1 MGAKNSTR
9 NLTQIPPKNSFP
21 ASVPEQRISKH
32 TDVSLR
38 IACHVALTEAEE
50 TNLVLSPLLVHSVL
64 SLITAGSDGQTRA
77 QLMSFLKSNSV
88 DSLNQLSSELF
99 KTVLFN
105 GDNDL
110 KLAFANG
117 VWIDQSLTLKP
128 AFKHTVETVHKA
140 AATPVDFRAK
150 ANEVAREVNSWAEK
164 KTNGLIRQLLL
175 PDSVDTTTRIIFTN
189 ALYFKG
195 LWNQKFDPSR
205 TRHSEFHLLSRKPVQ
220 APFMMMSS
228 PSSKQFISAFK
239 GFKVCRLP
247 YKPCDNKRQFSMY
260 LFLPDVR
267 DGLPAMVKEM
277 ASSPGFLDSHLPTKQ
292 VDVRL
297 IMIPKFKISFGI
309 EISRVIKQLGVGMA
323 FSSGDLTGMVES
335 EIVGRD
341 LFVSS
346 IFHKAC
352 IEVNEEGTE
361 AASATVST
369 VALRSL
375 STPETVDFVAD
386 HPFMFFI
393 REDTSGVVLFI
404 GHVLNPL
411 LASTANVQAFSQQH
425 HGSTL

>member
-1 MGAKNSTR
+1 MGAKVSTGNR
-9 NLTQIPPKNSFP
+9 TQIPQKNSFP
-21 ASVPEQRISKH
+21 ASTPDQRISKH
-32 TDVSLR
+32 TDVSMK
-38 IACHVALTEAEE
+38 IACHVALAEAEE
-50 TNLVLSPLLVHSVL
+50 TNLVLSPLLVYSVL
-64 SLITAGSDGQTRA
+64 SLITAGSDGETRA
-77 QLMSFLKSNSV
+77 QLLSFLKSNSV

-99 KTVLFN
+99 KNLFFN

-117 VWIDQSLTLKP
+117 VWIDHSLTLKP
-128 AFKHTVETVHKA
+128 SFKRTVETLYKA
-140 AATPVDFRAK
+140 SATRVDFRAK
-150 ANEVAREVNSWAEK
+150 ANEVARDVNSWAEK

-205 TRHSEFHLLSRKPVQ
+205 TCHSEFHLLSGRSVQ
-220 APFMMMSS
+220 APFMMMAS
-228 PSSKQFISAFK
+228 PASKQFISALK

-247 YKPCDNKRQFSMY
+247 YKPSDNKRRFSMY
-260 LFLPDVR
+260 LFLPDVN

-277 ASSPGFLDSHLPTKQ
+277 TSSPGFLDRHLPNKQ

-309 EISRVIKQLGVGMA
+309 EISRVMKQLGVGMA
-323 FSSGDLTGMVES
+323 FSTGGLTGMVES
-335 EIVGRD
+335 ESVGRD

-346 IFHKAC
+346 IFQKAC

-361 AASATVST
+361 AAAAAVST

-404 GHVLNPL
+404 GRVLNPH
-411 LASTANVQAFSQQH
+411 LASTANP
-425 HGSTL
+425 